1 LDLLL
6 YGLNEAGEPTFAE
19 RLAAE
24 HRGRLREIAVEHL
37 ARHHVVEVWEG
48 PMCILR
54 LRRGGGEG

>member
-1 LDLLL
+1 MDLLL

-24 HRGRLREIAVEHL
+24 HRERVREIALEHL

-48 PMCILR
+48 PLCVLR
-54 LRRGGGEG
+54 LRRAGAGG